1 MAFRLVRFD
10 QYGKIIS
17 VSPSSYTDYDI
28 PAFSGILNRRLC
40 GFIDEQY
47 LPTGADL
54 SALENAITPNEDFIF
69 DGIKITQNINRST
82 FFDPRVEVV
91 LNMQNPY
98 PYLSFNSPIVQ
109 DITKTLVSYNTDA
122 PLTKPVHSTSVKKF
136 GTSSGKFTRDGSG
149 YTGGLI
155 YVTNI
160 VKRSGVGAG
169 LQAPHNR
176 LGKGNTGTT
185 YSSYGMEMF
194 FYPTSLSNNFT
205 LMQKGP
211 TGASASWKLGFDS
224 SGGQLQFVW
233 QGNGTTG
240 GYNITQNIINTAGI
254 SLNDWN
260 HVAVSLIREGT
271 SGITYTIKGYFNS
284 TQRFSTTGTGN
295 SIPDDSDANGL
306 YIGNN
311 HLGTESFAGYIDS
324 IRVFDTD
331 VTGGFLTSYGFYGNT
346 LGVPTL
352 GHGFSFNS
360 EICFVMNFNNVD
372 GYDAFFAESTD
383 YLVGTVARMTNL
395 TFSPSGNIS
404 TDSTA
409 SVGVRDVYRHQRG
422 LTGATAYADATG
434 FSLNYG
440 PISSR
445 YINLF
450 PVGTTLGNAVDYDYS
465 FNLTSIEDTGLTLQD
480 IKNHYTTDVKFEN
493 MLERVEMIQGAYG
506 NRGSSGNV
514 FNTLLGNNP
523 FGRLFSSGDSYGY
536 SAGAYNSLFIS
547 PFDINTLNYIMNSGL
562 LVTQGI
568 SLSSYRFTDALGFD
582 RMLTA
587 QQISNLRLDLLDYYA
602 KLDEDNRT
610 IKRNVAAASTKSAV
624 KSSKVKLSS
633 GQATP
638 GLPEDPTEF

>member
-10 QYGKIIS
+10 QYGKITS

-47 LPTGADL
+47 LPSGSDL

-69 DGIKITQNINRST
+69 DGIKIAQNINRTT

-98 PYLSFNSPIVQ
+98 PYLSFNSSIVQ
-109 DITKTLVSYNTDA
+109 DITKTAVSYNTGA

-136 GTSSGKFTRDGSG
+136 GTSSGKFTRDASG

-160 VKRSGVGAG
+160 VKRSATGG

-176 LGKGNTGTT
+176 LGKGNTGTP
-185 YSSYGMEMF
+185 YSSYGFEMF

-205 LMQKGP
+205 LMQKGL
-211 TGASASWKLGFDS
+211 TGASASWKLGYDS
-224 SGGQLQFVW
+224 SGLQLQFVW
-233 QGNGTTG
+233 QGNGTTS
-240 GYNITQNIINTAGI
+240 GYNITQNIINAAGI
-254 SLNDWN
+254 SVNDWN
-260 HVAVSLIREGT
+260 HVAVALIREGT
-271 SGITYTIKGYFNS
+271 SGITYTIKGYFNG
-284 TQRFSTTGTGN
+284 TQRFSTAGTGN
-295 SIPDDSDANGL
+295 TIPEDSDTGGL
-306 YIGNN
+306 YVGNN
-311 HLGTESFAGYIDS
+311 HLGTESFDGYIDS

-331 VTGGFLTSYGFYGNT
+331 ITAGFLTSYGFYGNT

-360 EICFVMNFNNVD
+360 EICFAMNFNNVD
-372 GYDAFFAESTD
+372 SYDAFFAESTD

-404 TDSTA
+404 LDTTA
-409 SVGVRDVYRHQRG
+409 SVGIRDVYRYQRG
-422 LTGATAYADATG
+422 LTGATAYTDATG

-465 FNLTSIEDTGLTLQD
+465 FNLSSIEDTGLTLQD
-480 IKNHYTTDVKFEN
+480 IKNHYETNVKFEN

-536 SAGAYNSLFIS
+536 SAGAYNSLFIT
-547 PFDINTLNYIMNSGL
+547 PFDVNTINYIMNSGL

-568 SLSSYRFTDALGFD
+568 CLSSYRFTDALGFD

-587 QQISNLRLDLLDYYA
+587 QQISNLRFDILDYYA
-602 KLDEDNRT
+602 RLDERQRSV
-610 IKRNVAAASTKSAV
+610 KRDVAAATTKSGV
-624 KSSKVKLSS
+624 KKSKINISS

-638 GLPEDPTEF
+638 GLPEEGLEF